1 MSSIRVNPM
10 PMPDLLA
17 ALEQLQQQQNTAA
30 LELSTGSTIN
40 QPSDD
45 PEGAAELVQINNL
58 SSQVDSF
65 QQSVGSINGLLST
78 ADSTLSSVTS
88 ALQQAIS
95 LGTEGANGTLNDS
108 DRAAIAAELT
118 GIQSELISLANVSYQ
133 GQFVFAGTAQT
144 QPFVADP
151 ALSAGVN
158 YKGNTDTNQVAIGA
172 GYNLQ
177 VNQPGSQ
184 VFLGSGGNV
193 FQSIQDLIAALQTNS
208 GIAAAVTEV
217 NNASNWIS
225 EQRVFYGNA
234 MSQTSSQSTYLNAEK
249 TGLAQQE
256 DNISA
261 ADVATV
267 ATQFTADQTAASAA
281 LDAIGRVSQM
291 GSLFD
296 YLK

>member
-30 LELSTGSTIN
+30 LELSTGSKIN
-40 QPSDD
+40 KPSDD
-45 PEGAAELVQINNL
+45 PEGAAQLVQINDL

-65 QQSVGSINGLLST
+65 QQSIGSINGLLST
-78 ADSTLSSVTS
+78 ADSTLSSVTT
-88 ALQQAIS
+88 ALQRAIS
-95 LGTEGANGTLNDS
+95 LGVEGANGTLNDS

-133 GQFVFAGTAQT
+133 RQFVFAGTAQT
-144 QPFVADP
+144 QPFVADSTSP
-151 ALSAGVN
+151 SGVD

-177 VNQPGSQ
+177 INLPGSQ

-193 FQSIQDLIAALQTNS
+193 FQSIQDLITALQNNS
-208 GIAAAVTEV
+208 GIATAVTEV
-217 NNASNWIS
+217 NNAASWVS
-225 EQRVFYGNA
+225 DQRVFYGNA
-234 MSQTSSQSTYLNAEK
+234 MNQTNSQSTYLNSEK

-281 LDAIGRVSQM
+281 LDAIGRLSQM

>member
-17 ALEQLQQQQNTAA
+17 ALEQLEQQQNTAA
-30 LELSTGSTIN
+30 LELSTGSKIN

-45 PEGAAELVQINNL
+45 PAGAAELVQINDL

-65 QQSVGSINGLLST
+65 QQSIGSINGQLST

-88 ALQQAIS
+88 ALQRAIS

-108 DRAAIAAELT
+108 DRALIAAELT
-118 GIQSELISLANVSYQ
+118 SIQSQLISLANVSYQ
-133 GQFVFAGTAQT
+133 GQFIFAGTVQM
-144 QPFVADP
+144 QPFVANSSSP
-151 ALSAGVN
+151 TGVN
-158 YKGNTDTNQVAIGA
+158 YQGNTDTNQVAIGA

-177 VNQPGSQ
+177 VNLPGSQ

-193 FQSIQDLIAALQTNS
+193 FQSIQDLITAMQTNS
-208 GIAAAVTEV
+208 GIGTAVNEV
-217 NNASNWIS
+217 ADASSYIS

-234 MSQTSSQSTYLNAEK
+234 MNQTNSQSTYLNSEK

-256 DNISA
+256 DNVSA
-261 ADVATV
+261 ADIATV
-267 ATQFTADQTAASAA
+267 ATQFSADQTAASAA
-281 LDAIGRVSQM
+281 LDAIGRISQM

>member
-158 YKGNTDTNQVAIGA
+158 YKGNTDTNQVAIGT

-193 FQSIQDLIAALQTNS
+193 FQSIQDLITALQTNS

>member
-1 MSSIRVNPM
+1 
-10 PMPDLLA
+10 MPDLLA

-40 QPSDD
+40 KPSDD
-45 PEGAAELVQINNL
+45 PEGAAQLVQINDL

-65 QQSVGSINGLLST
+65 QQSIGSINGLLST
-78 ADSTLSSVTS
+78 ADSTLSSVTT
-88 ALQQAIS
+88 ALQRAIS

-133 GQFVFAGTAQT
+133 GQFIFAGTAQT
-144 QPFVADP
+144 QPFVADSGSP
-151 ALSAGVN
+151 AGVD

-177 VNQPGSQ
+177 TNQPGSQ

-193 FQSIQDLIAALQTNS
+193 FQSIQDMITALQNNS
-208 GIAAAVTEV
+208 GIAATVTEV
-217 NNASNWIS
+217 SNASNWIS
-225 EQRVFYGNA
+225 DQRVFYGNA
-234 MSQTSSQSTYLNAEK
+234 MNQTNSQSTYLNSEK

-267 ATQFTADQTAASAA
+267 ATQFSADQTAASAA

>member
-1 MSSIRVNPM
+1 M

-40 QPSDD
+40 KPSDD
-45 PEGAAELVQINNL
+45 PEGAAQLVQINDL

-65 QQSVGSINGLLST
+65 QQSIGSINGLLST
-78 ADSTLSSVTS
+78 ADSTLSSVTT
-88 ALQQAIS
+88 ALQRAIS

-133 GQFVFAGTAQT
+133 GQFIFAGTAQT
-144 QPFVADP
+144 QPFVADSGSP
-151 ALSAGVN
+151 AGVD

-177 VNQPGSQ
+177 TNQPGSQ

-193 FQSIQDLIAALQTNS
+193 FQSIQDMITALQNNS
-208 GIAAAVTEV
+208 GIAATVTEV
-217 NNASNWIS
+217 SNASNWIS
-225 EQRVFYGNA
+225 DQRVFYGNA
-234 MSQTSSQSTYLNAEK
+234 MNQTNSQSTYLNSEK

-267 ATQFTADQTAASAA
+267 ATQFSADQTAASAA

>member
-158 YKGNTDTNQVAIGA
+158 YKGNTDTNQVAIGT

>member
-30 LELSTGSTIN
+30 LELSTGSKIN
-40 QPSDD
+40 KPSDD
-45 PEGAAELVQINNL
+45 PEGAAQLVQINDL

-65 QQSVGSINGLLST
+65 QQSIGSVNGLLST
-78 ADSTLSSVTS
+78 ADSTLSSVTT
-88 ALQQAIS
+88 ALQRAIS
-95 LGTEGANGTLNDS
+95 LGVEGANGTLNDS

-133 GQFVFAGTAQT
+133 GQFIFAGTAQT
-144 QPFVADP
+144 QPFVASGSP
-151 ALSAGVN
+151 SGVS
-158 YKGNTDTNQVAIGA
+158 YQGNTDTNQVAIGA
-172 GYNLQ
+172 DYNLQ
-177 VNQPGSQ
+177 TNLPGSQ

-193 FQSIQDLIAALQTNS
+193 FQSIQDMITALQNNS
-208 GIAAAVTEV
+208 GIAATVTEV
-217 NNASNWIS
+217 GNAANWIS

-234 MSQTSSQSTYLNAEK
+234 MNQTNGQANYLNSEK

-256 DNISA
+256 DNVSA
-261 ADVATV
+261 ADIASV

-281 LDAIGRVSQM
+281 LDAIGRLSQM

>member
-133 GQFVFAGTAQT
+133 GQFVFAGTVQT

-158 YKGNTDTNQVAIGA
+158 YKGNTDTNQVAIGT

-193 FQSIQDLIAALQTNS
+193 FQSIQDLITALQTNS